1 MEEEKEFQDK
11 SFINNFAKEISKIVT
26 NDIKNELEKDFI
38 KRKEENDKYFWS

>member
-1 MEEEKEFQDK
+1 MEKEKDIECK